1 VDRLAQEKATLR
13 ARMRAVRDAIP
24 PAERAHL
31 ADRIDARLRDLPEV
45 RRARTV
51 LLFYSF
57 GSEVPTSGIA
67 RRLLGGGRRVL
78 LPYLEASTMEAAELR
93 AERPPVTSTY
103 GPKEPPE
110 RVPVDPSEVDVVL
123 TPGLGFDRDG
133 YRIGY
138 GGGYYDRYL
147 SRLGPHATRIGVGFD
162 VQVVEAVPHGELD
175 QRLDFVVTD
184 RETIDCRPP
193 GRVPGSGVTQ

>member
-1 VDRLAQEKATLR
+1 VDQLAEEKATLR
-13 ARMRAVRDAIP
+13 ARMRAVRGAIP
-24 PAERAHL
+24 PEERALL
-31 ADRIDARLRDLPEV
+31 ADRIEARLGDLPEV

-67 RRLLGGGRRVL
+67 RRLLDRGQRVL
-78 LPYLEASTMEAAELR
+78 LPFLEASTMEAAELR
-93 AERPPVTSTY
+93 ADRPPVVTTY

-138 GGGYYDRYL
+138 GGGHYDGYL
-147 SRLGPHATRIGVGFD
+147 SRLGPHATRIGIGFD
-162 VQVVEAVPHGELD
+162 AQVLEAVPHGERD
-175 QRLDFVVTD
+175 ERLDFVVTD
-184 RETIDCRPP
+184 RETIDCRP
-193 GRVPGSGVTQ
+193 GRVPGSGVRQ

>member
-1 VDRLAQEKATLR
+1 
-13 ARMRAVRDAIP
+13 MRAVRGAIP
-24 PAERAHL
+24 AEERALL
-31 ADRIDARLRDLPEV
+31 ANRIEARLGDLPEV
-45 RRARTV
+45 RRARMV

-67 RRLLGGGRRVL
+67 RRLLDRGKRVL
-78 LPYLEASTMEAAELR
+78 LPFLEASTMQAAELR
-93 AERPPVTSTY
+93 ADQPPVVTMY

-110 RVPVDPSEVDVVL
+110 RVPVDPFEVDVAV

-147 SRLGPHATRIGVGFD
+147 SRLGPHATRIGIGFD
-162 VQVVEAVPHGELD
+162 AQLLEAVPHGDRDE
-175 QRLDFVVTD
+175 RLDFVVTD
-184 RETIDCRPP
+184 RETIDCRP
-193 GRVPGSGVTQ
+193 GGVPGSGVRQ